1 MVNDYR
7 ELDVWQMSMSLCEKV
22 YDLIRSF
29 PADERF
35 ALCDQ
40 LRRAAVS
47 IPSNIAVG
55 NGRDS
60 KTEYARFLS
69 IARGSLFEV
78 QTQLELAERFKY
90 IAIPEET
97 KTLITRISKMLFSM
111 VRKLRV

>member
-1 MVNDYR
+1 MANDYR
-7 ELDVWQMSMSLCEKV
+7 DLDVWQMSMTLCENV
-22 YDLIRSF
+22 YGLIRSF
-29 PADERF
+29 PADERY

-40 LRRAAVS
+40 LRHAVVS
-47 IPSNIAVG
+47 VPSNIAEG

-78 QTQLELAERFKY
+78 QTQLELAERLKY
-90 IAIPEET
+90 IVVPEET

-111 VRKLRV
+111 VRKLRA

>member
-1 MVNDYR
+1 MINDYR
-7 ELDVWQMSMSLCEKV
+7 ELDVWKISMSLCESV

-40 LRRAAVS
+40 LRRAVVS
-47 IPSNIAVG
+47 IPSNIAEG

-90 IAIPEET
+90 IVVPGET

-111 VRKLRV
+111 MKKLRV